1 MNLDQITPNELS
13 SKTLTELRDIAKEMG
28 IKSVSKYKKN
38 ELIELI
44 NENISSEINTELK
57 KNTIEEKKIDKGY
70 IDLKGIVG
78 D

>member
-44 NENISSEINTELK
+44 NANIPNEINTELK
-57 KNTIEEKKIDKGY
+57 KNTIEEKKIDE
-70 IDLKGIVG
+70 D
-78 D
+78 DSMP